1 MSLNIRDFSL
11 FFVKNCNPSL
21 KKVTPSLSQQPP
33 LKMEVLS
40 SQRCNPPPPPPPPKQ
55 KGGVHTM
62 SWLNYLLSWDF
73 LWQDKKIKI
82 NEIINGSVIFK
93 YNSYLNTLNTELWW
107 SCSFFLY
114 WFFPYCSQSSQL
126 LLKNLI
132 LEFPKNM
139 IKPPLISLLYLTSY
153 VNFQITL
160 GLIKSNVCGP
170 LLNLL
175 LKT

>member
-1 MSLNIRDFSL
+1 MLINTDPMIVLCIVVFIYFIFNIMSIVNVFMLSIEKKEKKSVLFYKLFLSLNIRDFSL

-40 SQRCNPPPPPPPPKQ
+40 SQRCNHPPPPPKQ

-62 SWLNYLLSWDF
+62 SWLNSLLSWDF

-107 SCSFFLY
+107 SCSFFY
-114 WFFPYCSQSSQL
+114 IDSFHIVH
-126 LLKNLI
+126 NRA
-132 LEFPKNM
+132 N
-139 IKPPLISLLYLTSY
+139 
-153 VNFQITL
+153 
-160 GLIKSNVCGP
+160 
-170 LLNLL
+170 
-175 LKT
+175 